1 MVDIDLREMDQ
12 SSIARQR
19 EREREY
25 LAACKAHG
33 IEPELP
39 TYRGT
44 GTEDEVFDAIAAEDE
59 GQHNGGVFRVC
70 RPQPEPLQSLGA
82 AGEAAAKILD
92 LIMPIK
98 TDPAAFAQ
106 TAGRRA
112 LCLAWLLGRRPEP
125 LAELARKLG
134 VTRAC
139 LSRMA
144 LVLGDAVG
152 IHARGQKRH
161 GTRRTYASNARKSW
175 KLRRLNKAFADA
187 AKAAAN

>member
-1 MVDIDLREMDQ
+1 MDEE
-12 SSIARQR
+12 SIARQR
-19 EREREY
+19 EREAAY
-25 LAACKAHG
+25 IAACKAHG
-33 IEPELP
+33 IKPELP
-39 TYRGT
+39 SYRGA
-44 GTEDEVFDAIAAEDE
+44 GTQDAAFDSIAAEDE
-59 GQHNGGVFRVC
+59 GQHNGRVFRVC
-70 RPQPEPLQSLGA
+70 RPEPEPLQSLGA
-82 AGEAAAKILD
+82 AGEAAARILD

-161 GTRRTYASNARKSW
+161 GTRRTYAANARKSW
-175 KLRRLNKAFADA
+175 KLRRLNKALAEAVDA
-187 AKAAAN
+187 GEN